1 MLAEL
6 HTHLKERSKPMNDK
20 PAQDAI
26 QVRLAEQ
33 GMQKI
38 RWAQFHQRL
47 LQRLQAQFSESKPFA
62 GLTIGMCLHVEP
74 KTAVLCYVLQTG
86 GANVVITGSP
96 GTTKN
101 DVAAALRQAGIIVF
115 GEEGDGIIQHQEH
128 IRQVLSYNPHLLL
141 DNGADLVAAYLSQ
154 PGQGRV
160 IAGTEETTTGANR
173 LRGELSGV
181 RFPIIVINDS
191 PLKLI
196 IENEHGVG
204 PTIVEGFM
212 RETNLLVQSRS
223 FVVFGYGSV
232 GRGIA
237 RCLRRF
243 GGQVT
248 VVEPD
253 SIRALEA
260 VLDGMR
266 VSALEEALVSSEV
279 FFTATGRPN
288 VIAGESFDRLP
299 DGAILANAG
308 HFSWEIDVAELR
320 RRATTSERFR
330 EWVEL
335 FTLADGRHITL
346 LARGEMLNL
355 AGGGGNPIETM
366 DLGFALQAQSLA
378 YLAAHYKELAPG
390 PQPVLA
396 EINAQVAQWMVENLS
411 RTKTNGSM

>member
-1 MLAEL
+1 MTDNPQHATS
-6 HTHLKERSKPMNDK
+6 HD
-20 PAQDAI
+20 
-26 QVRLAEQ
+26 RLVEQ

-38 RWAQFHQRL
+38 RWAELHQRL
-47 LQRLQAQFSESKPFA
+47 LQRLREEFSETKPFA

-74 KTAVLCYVLQTG
+74 KTAMLCFVLQAG
-86 GANVVITGSP
+86 GANAVITGSP

-101 DVAAALRQAGIIVF
+101 DVAAALRHAGVTVY
-115 GEEGDGIIQHQEH
+115 GQQEDDRAKHEEN
-128 IRQVLSYNPHLLL
+128 IRQVMSHEPHLLQ
-141 DNGADLVAAYLSQ
+141 DNGADLMAAYIAN
-154 PGQGRV
+154 PGLGRV
-160 IAGTEETTTGANR
+160 IAGTEETTSGANR
-173 LRGELSGV
+173 LRGELRGSLSL
-181 RFPIIVINDS
+181 PIIVINDS

-204 PTIVEGFM
+204 PTIIEGFM
-212 RETNLLVQSRS
+212 RETNLLVETRS

-237 RCLRRF
+237 RCLRKL
-243 GGQVT
+243 GGHVT

-253 SIRALEA
+253 AIRALEA
-260 VLDGMR
+260 VFDGMR
-266 VSALEEALVSSEV
+266 VTELEEALSSGEV
-279 FFTATGRPN
+279 FFTATGRAG

-320 RRATTSERFR
+320 RRASKVERLR

-335 FTLADGRHITL
+335 FTFADGRRITL
-346 LARGEMLNL
+346 LAQGNMLNL

-378 YLAAHYKELAPG
+378 YLVTHHKELPPG
-390 PQPVLA
+390 PQPVPH
-396 EINAQVAQWMVENLS
+396 EINVTIARWMVENLS
-411 RTKTNGSM
+411 RRR

>member
-1 MLAEL
+1 MLDNQDVPHDPL
-6 HTHLKERSKPMNDK
+6 V
-20 PAQDAI
+20 AQGI
-26 QVRLAEQ
+26 
-33 GMQKI
+33 QKI
-38 RWAQFHQRL
+38 RWAAMHQKL
-47 LQRLQAQFSESKPFA
+47 LQRLREQFSETKPFA
-62 GLTIGMCLHVEP
+62 DLTIGMCLHVEP
-74 KTAVLCYVLQTG
+74 KTAVLCYVLQAG

-101 DVAAALRQAGIIVF
+101 DVAAALRHAGVTVY
-115 GEEGDGIIQHQEH
+115 GQQEDDSTKHQEN
-128 IRQVLSYNPHLLL
+128 IRQVMSHNPHLLL
-141 DNGADLVAAYLSQ
+141 DNGADLVATYLAHPERSQ
-154 PGQGRV
+154 I

-173 LRGELSGV
+173 LRGELHGTVS
-181 RFPIIVINDS
+181 FPIIVINDS

-212 RETNLLVQSRS
+212 RETNLLVQSRR

-237 RCLRRF
+237 RCLRKL
-243 GGQVT
+243 GGHVT

-253 SIRALEA
+253 SIRAIEA

-266 VSALEEALVSSEV
+266 VTTLAEALTIGEV
-279 FFTATGRPN
+279 FFTATGR
-288 VIAGESFDRLP
+288 AGAIPADAIDLLP

-308 HFSWEIDVAELR
+308 HFSWEIDIAALR
-320 RRATTSERFR
+320 SRAISVERFR

-335 FTLADGRHITL
+335 FTLADGRRITL
-346 LARGEMLNL
+346 LAQGEMLNL

-378 YLAAHYKELAPG
+378 YLVAHYKELPPG
-390 PQPVLA
+390 PQPVPA
-396 EINAQVAQWMVENLS
+396 EINATVARWMVESLS
-411 RTKTNGSM
+411 HSV

>member
-1 MLAEL
+1 MI
-6 HTHLKERSKPMNDK
+6 DK
-20 PAQDAI
+20 PVQGTSQAHL
-26 QVRLAEQ
+26 VEQ
-33 GMQKI
+33 GKRKI
-38 RWAQFHQRL
+38 RWAQLHQRL
-47 LQRLQAQFSESKPFA
+47 LQRLQEQFSETKPFV

-74 KTAVLCYVLQTG
+74 KTAVLCLVLQAG
-86 GANVVITGSP
+86 GAKVVITGSP

-101 DVAAALRQAGIIVF
+101 DVVAALREAGVIVY
-115 GEEGDGIIQHQEH
+115 GQQDDGIATHQEH
-128 IRQVLSYNPHLLL
+128 ILAVLSHDPHLLL
-141 DNGADLVAAYLSQ
+141 DNGADLVATYLSHS
-154 PGQGRV
+154 GQGRV
-160 IAGTEETTTGANR
+160 MAGTEETTTGANR
-173 LRGELSGV
+173 LRGELPCV
-181 RFPIIVINDS
+181 PFPIIVINDS

-237 RCLRRF
+237 RCLRRL

-248 VVEPD
+248 VVELDP
-253 SIRALEA
+253 IRALEA

-266 VSALEEALVSSEV
+266 VTTLEEALRIGEV
-279 FFTATGRPN
+279 FFTATGRPG

-308 HFSWEIDVAELR
+308 HFSWEIDIAELR
-320 RRATTSERFR
+320 RRATASERLR

-335 FTLADGRHITL
+335 FTLEDGRRITL
-346 LARGEMLNL
+346 LAQGEMLNL

-366 DLGFALQAQSLA
+366 DVGFALQAQSLA
-378 YLAAHYKELAPG
+378 YLVAQHKNLPPG
-390 PQPVLA
+390 PQPVPG
-396 EINAQVAQWMVENLS
+396 EINVTVARWMVENLS
-411 RTKTNGSM
+411 RRGSTHPRS

>member
-1 MLAEL
+1 MTDTPEQ
-6 HTHLKERSKPMNDK
+6 DI
-20 PAQDAI
+20 AQA
-26 QVRLAEQ
+26 RLAEQ

-38 RWAQFHQRL
+38 RWAQLHQRL
-47 LQRLQAQFSESKPFA
+47 LQRLREQFSQTKPFA

-74 KTAVLCYVLQTG
+74 KTAVLCFVFQAG

-101 DVAAALRQAGIIVF
+101 DVVAALRASGVIVF
-115 GEEGDGIIQHQEH
+115 GQQEDDTISHQEN
-128 IRQVLSYNPHLLL
+128 IRQVLSYHPHLLL
-141 DNGADLVAAYLSQ
+141 DNGADLVATYLTN

-173 LRGELSGV
+173 LRNELPNV
-181 RFPIIVINDS
+181 PFPIIVINDS

-212 RETNLLVQSRS
+212 RETNLLIQSKS

-237 RCLRRF
+237 RVLRRL
-243 GGQVT
+243 GGLVA
-248 VVEPD
+248 VVELDPV
-253 SIRALEA
+253 RALEA

-266 VSALEEALVSSEV
+266 VTTLEDALTSGEV

-288 VIAGESFDRLP
+288 IIAGDSLDRLP

-308 HFSWEIDVAELR
+308 HFPWEIDVAALR
-320 RRATTSERFR
+320 SKASKSERFR

-335 FTLADGRHITL
+335 FTLADGRRITL
-346 LARGEMLNL
+346 LAQGAMLNL

-378 YLAAHYKELAPG
+378 YLATDYKTLPTG
-390 PQPVLA
+390 PQPVPSK
-396 EINAQVAQWMVENLS
+396 INATVAQWMVESLT
-411 RTKTNGSM
+411 RRGTG

>member
-1 MLAEL
+1 MTDASMQGA
-6 HTHLKERSKPMNDK
+6 TQAHLS
-20 PAQDAI
+20 
-26 QVRLAEQ
+26 EQ
-33 GMQKI
+33 GGLKI
-38 RWAQFHQRL
+38 RWAQLHQRL

-62 GLTIGMCLHVEP
+62 GLTIGMCLHIEP
-74 KTAVLCYVLQTG
+74 KTAVLCFVLQAG

-115 GEEGDGIIQHQEH
+115 GEEGDDIVRHQEH
-128 IRQVLSYNPHLLL
+128 IRQVLSYRPHLLL
-141 DNGADLVAAYLSQ
+141 DNGADLVATYLSH
-154 PGQGRV
+154 PEQGRV

-181 RFPIIVINDS
+181 AFPVIVINDS

-237 RCLRRF
+237 RCLRKL
-243 GGQVT
+243 GGQVI

-266 VSALEEALVSSEV
+266 VATLKEALASGEV

-288 VIAGESFDRLP
+288 VIVGESLDRLP

-320 RRATTSERFR
+320 RRATASERFR

-378 YLAAHYKELAPG
+378 YLSAHYQELPPG
-390 PQPVLA
+390 PRPVPA
-396 EINAQVAQWMVENLS
+396 EINALVAQWMVENLS
-411 RTKTNGSM
+411 HRADT